1 MQAILSFFTDVRD
14 SVSASSTLS
23 QLFATVVVLVAA
35 MLVTRSAAKY
45 YRGKDSGSTGE
56 RRTAYTAVR
65 NGVAVVVLILLLFLW
80 GGQLRHFALSVA
92 ALAAAVAIA
101 SKEFVMSALGSLM
114 RATQRPYAVGDII
127 EINGMKGEVLII
139 DLFSTTLLE
148 EAQSGYVTGRTY
160 QFPNMLLLLNPV
172 RKSSTMGSF
181 VLEAVRVPLDP
192 ADDVVSAEQR
202 LLQSAVVVCEPWVQQ
217 ADAHFRRIEGAYL
230 VALPESR
237 PVALIEPVDAKR
249 VDVVV
254 RFPCPSNRRMAVG
267 QQILNGYYAMIR
279 EERKARATANAAA
292 ATKVAAG
299 AAAGSASAAAS
310 ASPGSA
316 AGALPGSA
324 PGTAT
329 GAAPAPATGAA
340 LPGSAVVTPSPATTY
355 TAPQTPPDKPV
366 PLRPIDPV

>member
-1 MQAILSFFTDVRD
+1 
-14 SVSASSTLS
+14 
-23 QLFATVVVLVAA
+23 
-35 MLVTRSAAKY
+35 
-45 YRGKDSGSTGE
+45 
-56 RRTAYTAVR
+56 
-65 NGVAVVVLILLLFLW
+65 
-80 GGQLRHFALSVA
+80 
-92 ALAAAVAIA
+92 
-101 SKEFVMSALGSLM
+101 LM

-279 EERKARATANAAA
+279 EERKARSAANAAPG
-292 ATKVAAG
+292 KV
-299 AAAGSASAAAS
+299 AGSASPGAAS
-310 ASPGSA
+310 
-316 AGALPGSA
+316 
-324 PGTAT
+324 
-329 GAAPAPATGAA
+329 
-340 LPGSAVVTPSPATTY
+340 VTPLPATTY

>member
-35 MLVTRSAAKY
+35 MMVTRSAAKY

-192 ADDVVSAEQR
+192 ADDVVAAENR

-267 QQILNGYYAMIR
+267 QQILNGYYSMIR
-279 EERKARATANAAA
+279 EDKKARA
-292 ATKVAAG
+292 ATHA
-299 AAAGSASAAAS
+299 ASAAAK
-310 ASPGSA
+310 AAAPA
-316 AGALPGSA
+316 AGTA
-324 PGTAT
+324 P
-329 GAAPAPATGAA
+329 APAPATGAA
-340 LPGSAVVTPSPATTY
+340 LPGAASVMPSPATTY
-355 TAPQTPPDKPV
+355 TAPQTPPDRPV

>member
-23 QLFATVVVLVAA
+23 QLIATVVVLIAA
-35 MLVTRSAAKY
+35 MMVTRSAAKY
-45 YRGKDSGSTGE
+45 YRSKDSGSNGE

-160 QFPNMLLLLNPV
+160 QFPNMLLLLNAV

-192 ADDVVSAEQR
+192 ADDIVGAQQR

-237 PVALIEPVDAKR
+237 PVVVIEPVDAKR
-249 VDVVV
+249 VDVVA

-267 QQILNGYYAMIR
+267 QQILNGYYSMVR
-279 EERKARATANAAA
+279 EERRLKTAG
-292 ATKVAAG
+292 T
-299 AAAGSASAAAS
+299 AAS
-310 ASPGSA
+310 AGLSVGASSA
-316 AGALPGSA
+316 AVA
-324 PGTAT
+324 
-329 GAAPAPATGAA
+329 
-340 LPGSAVVTPSPATTY
+340 TPSSATSDTGS
-355 TAPQTPPDKPV
+355 QTPTDKPA